1 MDGKKDQVCKRNK
14 REKIERN
21 RERRK
26 RSLCSVNKGAEINNE
41 CAEEKTGF
49 KEGKKMGLRKKRE
62 EEEKEDP
69 SSINR

>member
-1 MDGKKDQVCKRNK
+1 MQEEQERENRKKQ
-14 REKIERN
+14 REE
-21 RERRK
+21 RK

-41 CAEEKTGF
+41 CAKEKTGF